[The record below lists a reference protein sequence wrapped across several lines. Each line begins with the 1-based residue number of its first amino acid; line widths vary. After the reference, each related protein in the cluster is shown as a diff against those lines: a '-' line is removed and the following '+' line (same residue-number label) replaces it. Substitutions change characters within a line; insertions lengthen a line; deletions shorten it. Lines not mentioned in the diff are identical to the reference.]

1 MMRSGSNAGTSRHA
15 RVAGAVA
22 VFLLLVVSG
31 GLEAADKPQVISA
44 TVDFTVGYGQIT
56 IVGENLPST
65 PNVKLGGTR
74 LDVLSNSPTEIVASL
89 QAVAGIQN
97 LPGDYQLAI
106 SQGNGSSNTFVVTIG
121 AAGPEGPRGPKGDKG
136 DTGPAGPAGA
146 TGPSGPSG
154 PKGDKGDTGPQG
166 PPGPPGAQG
175 PAGPQGPQGPAGTAR
190 AYARVMPA
198 PLGGVPSFD
207 TARTKGFSSVYSPGP
222 PQPSSTYCLVAPGI
236 DSRDVAAVASV
247 DLAGQQLIN
256 EQRWAYVDAT
266 SPDCAPGEFEVV
278 TDSSKS
284 ASFFGFTIVVP

>member
-1 MMRSGSNAGTSRHA
+1 MMRSGSNAGTARHA

-22 VFLLLVVSG
+22 VFLSLVVSG

-89 QAVAGIQN
+89 QAVAGIEN
-97 LPGDYQLAI
+97 LPGDYQLSI
-106 SQGNGSSNTFVVTIG
+106 SQGNGASNTFVVTIG
-121 AAGPEGPRGPKGDKG
+121 AAGPEGPRGPKGDTG
-136 DTGPAGPAGA
+136 DTGPAGPPGA
-146 TGPSGPSG
+146 TGPSGPPG
-154 PKGDKGDTGPQG
+154 PKGDKGD
-166 PPGPPGAQG
+166 A
-175 PAGPQGPQGPAGTAR
+175 GPQGPAGTAR
-190 AYARVMPA
+190 AYARVLPA
-198 PLGGVPSFD
+198 PLGGGPSFD
-207 TARTKGFSSVYSPGP
+207 PARTKGFSSVSSSGP

-236 DSRDVAAVASV
+236 DSRDVVAVASV

-256 EQRWAYVDAT
+256 EKRYVYVDAT

>member
-1 MMRSGSNAGTSRHA
+1 MSPKPLTRCLTLAPALVLLAFCGTAGLAS
-15 RVAGAVA
+15 
-22 VFLLLVVSG
+22 
-31 GLEAADKPQVISA
+31 AANIPQVLSA
-44 TVDFTVGYGQIT
+44 TADFSVGYGQLT

-65 PNVKLGGTR
+65 PNVKLGGTL

-97 LPGDYQLAI
+97 LPGDYQLSV
-106 SQGNGSSNTFVVTIG
+106 SQGNGASNAFVVTIG
-121 AAGPEGPRGPKGDKG
+121 AAGPEGPRGPKGD
-136 DTGPAGPAGA
+136 TGPAGP
-146 TGPSGPSG
+146 PG
-154 PKGDKGDTGPQG
+154 PKGDKGD
-166 PPGPPGAQG
+166 
-175 PAGPQGPQGPAGTAR
+175 AGPQGPQGMPGAQGPTGPPGPPGPPGTAR

-207 TARTKGFSSVYSPGP
+207 TARTKGFSSVHNSSLLP
-222 PQPSSTYCLVAPGI
+222 PSSTYCLAAAGI
-236 DSRDVAAVASV
+236 DSRDVVAVASV

-278 TDSSKS
+278 TDSSKP

>member
-97 LPGDYQLAI
+97 LPGDYQLSI
-106 SQGNGSSNTFVVTIG
+106 SQGNGASNTFVVTIG

-146 TGPSGPSG
+146 TGPSGTRAIRGHKDRQARPE
-154 PKGDKGDTGPQG
+154 PKDRQV
-166 PPGPPGAQG
+166 
-175 PAGPQGPQGPAGTAR
+175 R
-190 AYARVMPA
+190 RVLKDPPA
-198 PLGGVPSFD
+198 PPEPTPASCPLRRAVDPPSTLPEPGGSPPCTAQVPLSPARS
-207 TARTKGFSSVYSPGP
+207 TAWWRRGSTRGTSWRSLRSIWPG
-222 PQPSSTYCLVAPGI
+222 S
-236 DSRDVAAVASV
+236 
-247 DLAGQQLIN
+247 N
-256 EQRWAYVDAT
+256 
-266 SPDCAPGEFEVV
+266 
-278 TDSSKS
+278 
-284 ASFFGFTIVVP
+284 